1 MPRQALDLDQ
11 ARDVG
16 GLVLRQGMPDHQV
29 STAAIVA
36 SRRRAGSEEARAD
49 QEPRASRR
57 ASRAVRCRVFCHSS
71 RTTICRTHSFEIPT
85 ASPIALSVAPAFR
98 ALAIALSRPTPRAIS
113 CCNLGI
119 TVLSRRVRS
128 FVRAAALARA
138 SFSWRMYEGY
148 VSVAP
153 LRRWRPETPRYPP
166 HLPHAPPFS
175 ERSHSRHPCGSR
187 NHQTPNLKPSRQRR
201 LNPTIPPH
209 GGPATSGECSP
220 DPALGCT
227 PSTDIGR
234 HSEEGSFV
242 PRAAV
247 SRCSKVRVQLGLLD
261 HLIRGHKKA
270 RCHREADAMSRHR
283 TRCLL

>member
-1 MPRQALDLDQ
+1 MPSFFSQLAHSNLSHPLFRNPDRIPDCPKRRARFPCPRNRPVTTDSARNLLLQPPDHCALDACALFRACGSPGTRLFLLAYVRGIRKRRPTQ
-11 ARDVG
+11 AM
-16 GLVLRQGMPDHQV
+16 QPSQH
-29 STAAIVA
+29 
-36 SRRRAGSEEARAD
+36 
-49 QEPRASRR
+49 RASARSELLR
-57 ASRAVRCRVFCHSS
+57 DLRSRKTLRFQPPQPL
-71 RTTICRTHSFEIPT
+71 IP
-85 ASPIALSVAPAFR
+85 
-98 ALAIALSRPTPRAIS
+98 
-113 CCNLGI
+113 LG
-119 TVLSRRVRS
+119 
-128 FVRAAALARA
+128 
-138 SFSWRMYEGY
+138 
-148 VSVAP
+148 
-153 LRRWRPETPRYPP
+153 RPETPRYPP